1 LKSIPWAEVF
11 GFGFYGAACKKGV
24 FTDQCSGSLGKPTFS
39 TESADFCLLRL
50 TEIDPFSAFQ
60 HRQLWLSIKPHKSS
74 KRPFQKRGNLVA
86 RTVQS

>member
-1 LKSIPWAEVF
+1 MLTRRVQQ
-11 GFGFYGAACKKGV
+11 V
-24 FTDQCSGSLGKPTFS
+24 RLLL
-39 TESADFCLLRL
+39 ADFCLLRL